1 MIKEKEKEKKKKE
14 KEKEKRKRETRDHF
28 CKVLVPQT
36 IFYCVSALLLV
47 VALTTT

>member
-14 KEKEKRKRETRDHF
+14 KKKRETRDHF
-28 CKVLVPQT
+28 YKILAPQT